1 MATVQER
8 IEAYHQNGTPS
19 DALAQ
24 EVIDTLLAQEVLV
37 LFYPQTKHYYLLEEL
52 GQPSAMVFSEDAT
65 FERFAERCMERGEHV
80 QALRVPPDKQAA
92 LYRDLWRCGC
102 TRVIVD
108 YLPRSINFHISD
120 LVEIPDDREL
130 PLDQRTVLAPALL
143 GKLLLMQQGI
153 LAKTADGRQT
163 TALLTELYHSPL
175 YLPVIVIQQGGVSGR
190 WVPPVERDG
199 KRMLPAFTDRLEM
212 GNLTLPMGARPVP
225 VWFSTLRERLRD
237 GYDAVLLNPESGAE
251 LALDLT
257 LLEAAEKAATGQT
270 QDMELRTLREKGEKI
285 TITEPDTVP
294 EEMRE
299 RLTACLQNDSSVQ
312 TAWLRMMKKEIKLM
326 PVYLVIVDCGEEQLP
341 KELTRAIA
349 DAVLPTSDGR
359 SLEVCSYLSPAGT
372 AWVGDAKP
380 LYRKKK
386 RFGFLRH

>member
-1 MATVQER
+1 
-8 IEAYHQNGTPS
+8 
-19 DALAQ
+19 
-24 EVIDTLLAQEVLV
+24 
-37 LFYPQTKHYYLLEEL
+37 
-52 GQPSAMVFSEDAT
+52 
-65 FERFAERCMERGEHV
+65 
-80 QALRVPPDKQAA
+80 
-92 LYRDLWRCGC
+92 
-102 TRVIVD
+102 
-108 YLPRSINFHISD
+108 
-120 LVEIPDDREL
+120 
-130 PLDQRTVLAPALL
+130 
-143 GKLLLMQQGI
+143 
-153 LAKTADGRQT
+153 
-163 TALLTELYHSPL
+163 
-175 YLPVIVIQQGGVSGR
+175 
-190 WVPPVERDG
+190 
-199 KRMLPAFTDRLEM
+199 MLPAFTDRLEM

-294 EEMRE
+294 DEMRE

-312 TAWLRMMKKEIKLM
+312 TAWLRMMKKENKLM

-349 DAVLPTSDGR
+349 DAVLPASDGR